1 MASKTWQGHSIW
13 GYARTNIDQLPG
25 DRLLKCAMHWRGA
38 LTIRQ
43 YDPRFLK
50 DPSFYLAPLNSG
62 FFEQVYATGSQVH
75 FEFNGQELGWVTH
88 ISGAGA
94 RDYGQEVRQ
103 TISSLHGKIGWSS
116 DGLKLSVEGAL
127 APRMELMDELGPV
140 ACNAATYEISIIADP
155 ATARLL
161 FEEVSL

>member
-1 MASKTWQGHSIW
+1 MASEAWQGQSVW

-25 DRLLKCAMHWRGA
+25 DRLLKCSMHWIGA

-43 YDPRFLK
+43 YDPRFLN
-50 DPSFYLAPLNSG
+50 DPSFYMAPLNAE
-62 FFEQVYATGSQVH
+62 FFRQVYEPGSQIH
-75 FEFNGQELGWVTH
+75 FEFDGQELGWVTH
-88 ISGAGA
+88 VSGAGA

-127 APRMELMDELGPV
+127 APRTELMDELGPV
-140 ACNAATYEISIIADP
+140 ACNAATYEICIIADP
-155 ATARLL
+155 ATAQLL
-161 FEEVSL
+161 FEDASI